1 MVFSSHL
8 FIYYFLPILLLTYYA
23 LYRAP
28 QRWRN
33 LNLVLLGYA
42 FYGWANPKFIFLMF
56 GLHFLI
62 AIPLILSLKYDMN
75 RLRGG
80 ADAH

>member
-1 MVFSSHL
+1 MQGIMRLMMSRGDSWDVARTKAVASMVGAVQGQAAM
-8 FIYYFLPILLLTYYA
+8 I
-23 LYRAP
+23 
-28 QRWRN
+28 
-33 LNLVLLGYA
+33 A
-42 FYGWANPKFIFLMF
+42 FEHIFLVF

-62 AIPLILSLKYDMN
+62 AIPLILSLKYDKN